1 MKSMIPKHGKTDV
14 APQGSSSPVDAW
26 HQHVDEM
33 FEDFFGGL
41 GRMGRWPS
49 LRWDDSEMGD
59 LDPEFEVS
67 ETDDEVRVKAELPGV
82 EEDDIEVTLDENVLT
97 IRGEKKAEEAEEKK
111 DYYFSECRYGQFH
124 RTFSLPAEVNRD
136 KVTATFKKGVLTLK
150 MPKTE
155 VSKSTRK
162 RIKISEK

>member
-1 MKSMIPKHGKTDV
+1 MKSMIPKRRKADV
-14 APQGSSSPVDAW
+14 AHKVPSSPVDAW
-26 HQHVDEM
+26 HQQFDEM
-33 FEDFFGGL
+33 FEDFFDGF

-49 LRWDDSEMGD
+49 LRWGDSDMGD

-67 ETDDEVRVKAELPGV
+67 ETEDEIKVKAELPGV

-97 IRGEKKAEEAEEKK
+97 IRGEKNAEEHEEKE

-136 KVTATFKKGVLTLK
+136 KVTADFKKGVLTLRL
-150 MPKTE
+150 PKTE

-162 RIKISEK
+162 RIEISEK